1 MSMDFTKLKKLSI
14 GGVELK
20 QLFING
26 VQVWKS
32 GYKNW
37 AHYAIDTDGSIY
49 NGGKGYID
57 GQRLSSGGTLK
68 EMPNSTATGF
78 IPIKSG
84 DVVRI
89 GGYPWYST
97 TSSLNYFNLYN
108 SSFGLVKART
118 SENIALS
125 ASADVVSSAVVKGDI
140 MEITIA
146 NNENIAYCRL
156 NYYGS
161 NDDIINV
168 TGANLIVTV
177 NEEIT

>member
-1 MSMDFTKLKKLSI
+1 MSMNLSSFKKLTI
-14 GGVELK
+14 GGIELK
-20 QLFING
+20 QLFIGG
-26 VQVWKS
+26 VQAWKS

-37 AHYAIDTDGSIY
+37 AHHAIDTDGSIY
-49 NGGKGYID
+49 NGGKGYIN
-57 GQRLSSGGTLK
+57 GQRLSSGGTIK
-68 EMPNSTATGF
+68 EMPNSTTTGF

-97 TSSLNYFNLYN
+97 TSALNYFNLYN

-118 SENIALS
+118 SENITLDTS
-125 ASADVVSSAVVKGDI
+125 VVSSAVINGDI
-140 MEITIA
+140 TEITIA
-146 NNENIAYCRL
+146 NNANIAYCRA
-156 NYYGS
+156 NYYGE
-161 NDDIINV
+161 NDNIANV

>member
-1 MSMDFTKLKKLSI
+1 MDFTKLKKLSI

-26 VQVWKS
+26 VQVWKA

-37 AHYAIDTDGSIY
+37 AHNAIDTDGGIY

-118 SENIALS
+118 SAGIS
-125 ASADVVSSAVVKGDI
+125 TDTSVVSSAVIKGDI
-140 MEITIA
+140 IEITIA
-146 NNENIAYCRL
+146 NNANIAYCRV

-168 TGANLIVTV
+168 TGANLVVTV